1 MSETISRP
9 KCVQAPAPAIVV
21 EDQIDRVLE
30 QAAAPVQPPV
40 DLPAFTTPT
49 QIGRRL
55 AALRDML
62 DKLEQTEGC
71 MGASFNRY
79 SKERDS
85 LVDLIFT
92 MQPGNLHDVAAVLS
106 ATIDPLGMLEGFNL
120 TRKEIDTYT
129 TQLQHAVCGSL
140 KHLMAHG
147 INVDALA
154 PVDTAYEVQRILGTP
169 AEATPSALRDLAD
182 TMERQFVEIR
192 DFPSDKWPG
201 YDGPQVFQE
210 YWANVNATQKQ
221 IVQSAEDVV
230 SLARIA
236 RTLEDSISDD
246 ECPALENIH
255 RMLVSAIL
263 DGHLPSPAGR
273 DASIIAKATA
283 ATAFGRHVDDAADH
297 FPNDE
302 AGNEALV
309 RLVNKRE
316 DMMDDLIRCKPT
328 SLQGFAAM
336 AQAIVE
342 SDPGVKEGGEPI
354 SDSRHL
360 AAFARHLAAVAP
372 QSGVSP
378 DVALINDCNRF
389 CELEALYTQRFK
401 AAHTYAEEKAAE
413 ALNAP
418 MEAEH
423 SALMKRI
430 TAQVARTPAGNVA
443 RAHAIKLFADDL
455 LEPSE
460 RLDCAQNML
469 AALARDTLAMG
480 ASA

>member
-9 KCVQAPAPAIVV
+9 KCVQMPAPAIVV

-30 QAAAPVQPPV
+30 QVAAPV
-40 DLPAFTTPT
+40 DLPAFATPT

-55 AALRDML
+55 AVVSATI
-62 DKLEQTEGC
+62 DKLEQTEDPAGL
-71 MGASFNRY
+71 GYNLYLEEYHA
-79 SKERDS
+79 
-85 LVDLIFT
+85 LIDRIIT
-92 MQPGNLHDVAAVLS
+92 MQPDNLHDIAAILGASTDRLFMLKSYKHNPIHVENHAAQFQQIIYGILRFLMH
-106 ATIDPLGMLEGFNL
+106 TGID
-120 TRKEIDTYT
+120 I
-129 TQLQHAVCGSL
+129 
-140 KHLMAHG
+140 
-147 INVDALA
+147 DALA
-154 PVDTAYEVQRILGTP
+154 PTHEIQRILGTE

-182 TMERQFVEIR
+182 TMERQFVEIGNVP
-192 DFPSDKWPG
+192 DNEWPI
-201 YDGPQVFQE
+201 DHGPQVLMD
-210 YWANVNATQKQ
+210 YWANVDATQKQ
-221 IVQSAEDVV
+221 TVQSAEDVV

-236 RTLEDSISDD
+236 RTLENSLAEGDK
-246 ECPALENIH
+246 CPALENIH

-263 DGHLPSPAGR
+263 DGYLPSPAGR
-273 DASIIAKATA
+273 DASVIAKATA
-283 ATAFGRHVDDAADH
+283 ATTFGRHVDDAADH

-342 SDPGVKEGGEPI
+342 SDPGVKEGGEPT

-360 AAFARHLAAVAP
+360 AAFARHLAAAAP
-372 QSGVSP
+372 QSGVNP
-378 DVALINDCNRF
+378 DIALINDCNRF
-389 CELEALYTQRFK
+389 CVIEARSNKLWTEAKTRQEED
-401 AAHTYAEEKAAE
+401 AATLACAPFEEE
-413 ALNAP
+413 
-418 MEAEH
+418 
-423 SALMKRI
+423 SRALMERI
-430 TAQVARTPAGNVA
+430 TALEAHTPAGNTA
-443 RAHAIKLFADDL
+443 RARALSLFAPDL

>member
-30 QAAAPVQPPV
+30 QAAAPI
-40 DLPAFTTPT
+40 DLPAFATPT

-55 AALRDML
+55 A
-62 DKLEQTEGC
+62 
-71 MGASFNRY
+71 
-79 SKERDS
+79 
-85 LVDLIFT
+85 V
-92 MQPGNLHDVAAVLS
+92 VS
-106 ATIDPLGMLEGFNL
+106 ATIDKLGQTEDPAGLGYNLYLEEYHALIDRIITMQPDNLHDIAAILGASTDRLFMLKGYKHNPIHVENHAAQFQQIIYGILRFL
-120 TRKEIDTYT
+120 MRTGID
-129 TQLQHAVCGSL
+129 
-140 KHLMAHG
+140 
-147 INVDALA
+147 IDALA
-154 PVDTAYEVQRILGTP
+154 PTHEVQRILGTP
-169 AEATPSALRDLAD
+169 AEATPSALHDLAD

-192 DFPSDKWPG
+192 DFPADEWPA
-201 YDGPQVFQE
+201 DNGPQVFLE
-210 YWANVNATQKQ
+210 YWANVDATQKQ
-221 IVQSAEDVV
+221 TVQSAEDVA

-236 RTLEDSISDD
+236 RTLENSLAEGD

-283 ATAFGRHVDDAADH
+283 ATTFGRHVDDAADH

-302 AGNEALV
+302 AGNEALA

-354 SDSRHL
+354 SDSKHL
-360 AAFARHLAAVAP
+360 AAFARHLAAAAP

-378 DVALINDCNRF
+378 DIALINDCNRF
-389 CELEALYTQRFK
+389 CVLEALYNSRVE
-401 AAHTYAEEKAAE
+401 AAHTIAEEDAAD
-413 ALNAP
+413 ALNAVNEP
-418 MEAEH
+418 ERD
-423 SALMKRI
+423 ALMKRI
-430 TAQVARTPAGNVA
+430 TAQVAHTPAGNVA
-443 RAHAIKLFADDL
+443 RAHAIKLFAEDL
-455 LEPSE
+455 ITPSE
-460 RLDCAQNML
+460 RMDYARNML

>member
-1 MSETISRP
+1 MKPE
-9 KCVQAPAPAIVV
+9 
-21 EDQIDRVLE
+21 
-30 QAAAPVQPPV
+30 
-40 DLPAFTTPT
+40 
-49 QIGRRL
+49 
-55 AALRDML
+55 
-62 DKLEQTEGC
+62 
-71 MGASFNRY
+71 
-79 SKERDS
+79 
-85 LVDLIFT
+85 
-92 MQPGNLHDVAAVLS
+92 NLHDVTAVLC
-106 ATIDPLGMLEGFNL
+106 ATIDPLTMLGDHELDRENVA
-120 TRKEIDTYT
+120 KYT
-129 TQLQHAVCGSL
+129 LQVQRGVYNIIRFLCGL
-140 KHLMAHG
+140 A
-147 INVDALA
+147 INADALA
-154 PVDTAYEVQRILGTP
+154 PMDVLPELERILGTP

-210 YWANVNATQKQ
+210 YWANVDATQKQ

-302 AGNEALV
+302 AGDEALA
-309 RLVNKRE
+309 RLVSKRA
-316 DMMDDLIRCKPT
+316 DMMDDIIRCKPT

-389 CELEALYTQRFK
+389 CAIEARSNKLWSEAKTQQEDD
-401 AAHTYAEEKAAE
+401 AATFAC
-413 ALNAP
+413 AP
-418 MEAEH
+418 FEGE
-423 SALMKRI
+423 SRALMERI
-430 TAQVARTPAGNVA
+430 TTLKAHTPAGNTA
-443 RAHAIKLFADDL
+443 RARALSIFAPDL

>member
-9 KCVQAPAPAIVV
+9 KCVQAPAPALVV

-49 QIGRRL
+49 QVGQRL
-55 AALRDML
+55 AALRDTL
-62 DKLEQTEGC
+62 DKLEQTEDPAGL
-71 MGASFNRY
+71 GYNLYLEEYHA
-79 SKERDS
+79 
-85 LVDLIFT
+85 LIDRIIT
-92 MQPGNLHDVAAVLS
+92 MQPGNLHDIAAILGASTDRLFMLKGYKHNPIHVENHAAQFQQIIYGILRFLMR
-106 ATIDPLGMLEGFNL
+106 TGID
-120 TRKEIDTYT
+120 I
-129 TQLQHAVCGSL
+129 
-140 KHLMAHG
+140 
-147 INVDALA
+147 DALA
-154 PVDTAYEVQRILGTP
+154 PTHEIQRILGTE

-201 YDGPQVFQE
+201 YDGPRVFQE
-210 YWANVNATQKQ
+210 YWANVDATQKQ
-221 IVQSAEDVV
+221 TVQSAEDVV

-283 ATAFGRHVDDAADH
+283 ATTFGRHVDDAADH

-302 AGNEALV
+302 AGNEALA

-342 SDPGVKEGGEPI
+342 SDPGVKEGGEPV

-360 AAFARHLAAVAP
+360 ASFARHLAAAAP

-378 DVALINDCNRF
+378 DIALINDCNRF
-389 CELEALYTQRFK
+389 CVIEARSNKLWTEAKTWQEED
-401 AAHTYAEEKAAE
+401 AATLAC
-413 ALNAP
+413 AP
-418 MEAEH
+418 FEDE
-423 SALMKRI
+423 SRALMERI
-430 TAQVARTPAGNVA
+430 TALEAHTPAGNTA
-443 RAHAIKLFADDL
+443 RARALSLFAPDL
-455 LEPSE
+455 LEHSDGRDFAE
-460 RLDCAQNML
+460 NML

>member
-30 QAAAPVQPPV
+30 QVAAPV
-40 DLPAFTTPT
+40 DLPAFATPT

-55 AALRDML
+55 AVIRDTL
-62 DKLEQTEGC
+62 DKLEKTEGC
-71 MGASFNRY
+71 MGASFNRC
-79 SKERDS
+79 SKERDT

-92 MQPGNLHDVAAVLS
+92 MQPGNLHDVAAILS

-120 TRKEIDTYT
+120 TRKEIDKYT

-182 TMERQFVEIR
+182 TMERQFVEIGNIP
-192 DFPSDKWPG
+192 DDEWPI
-201 YDGPQVFQE
+201 DHGPQVLMD
-210 YWANVNATQKQ
+210 YWANVAATQKQ
-221 IVQSAEDVV
+221 TVQSTEDMVN
-230 SLARIA
+230 LARIT
-236 RTLEDSISDD
+236 RTLENSVAKGD

-263 DGHLPSPAGR
+263 DGHMPSPAGR

-302 AGNEALV
+302 AGDEALA
-309 RLVNKRE
+309 RLVSKRA

-389 CELEALYTQRFK
+389 CAIEARSNKLWSEAKTQQEDD
-401 AAHTYAEEKAAE
+401 AATFAC
-413 ALNAP
+413 AP
-418 MEAEH
+418 FEDE
-423 SALMKRI
+423 SRALMERI
-430 TAQVARTPAGNVA
+430 TTLKAHTPAGNTA
-443 RAHAIKLFADDL
+443 RARALSIFAPDL